1 MDAEVRVFVLV
12 TPEIMVLLP
21 GITTEPAMETTS
33 ATSKEQVTIPEPLR
47 QQLGLHQ
54 GDKVDSKSDEE

>member
-1 MDAEVRVFVLV
+1 
-12 TPEIMVLLP
+12 
-21 GITTEPAMETTS
+21 METTS

-54 GDKVDSKSDEE
+54 GGKVDSESDEE